1 MNAPKYVFDTNIFI
15 NLKNRYPSDIF
26 VSLWEQIELLMKDGI
41 IISSDEVIDEI
52 KRGDD
57 DLEEWANTRRNSFYP
72 SNEPIQIIVREIL
85 GQFSGLVTSPKK
97 PNAADPFLIAL
108 AKEMVCTVV
117 TEENRGGT
125 DLNPKIPYIC
135 EHYNIPCIKFVEF
148 LRENNIKI

>member
-1 MNAPKYVFDTNIFI
+1 MSVPKYVFDTNIFI
-15 NLKNRYPSDIF
+15 NLKNRYPSDVF

-57 DLEEWANTRRNSFYP
+57 DLEEWANARRNSFYP

-135 EHYNIPCIKFVEF
+135 EYYNIPCIKFVEF